1 MTLVPHHGR
10 QAVAAIFASD
20 ADTVELAPEA
30 IHEATARTFAPI
42 IRGFLVPVFIFYLFI
57 SVAHVVLRAPADGAL
72 LFSLSA
78 STAAVAFFFRK
89 SLRLKDVSFFRL
101 ELIGAIV
108 LMLIYLNTCAVLYV
122 DFHPANLLYFLLL
135 MMLASTV
142 GISIRVV
149 AGVSAIT
156 LATMLALAYA
166 LGRETFFYYSF
177 VSIAGAFSA
186 VGLAILMR
194 GAILKAVRSRLLA
207 EQLRERAER
216 QADFDALSGLPNR
229 RSYFANLEQ
238 MIAAPGASVYV
249 GIIDLDG
256 FKPVNDLYGHAV
268 GDDLLVEVAARI
280 RNTCPPAYLVA
291 RLGGDEFALGIDRPL
306 SHDSLTHLGA
316 ALCEALRR
324 PFTISGISIAISGS
338 IGFAHF
344 PTNGTTAREIYERAD
359 HALYCAKRA
368 TRGDVV
374 IFTDRHEAEM
384 TDYGLIEQTLRNAD
398 LVKELYLDFQPQF
411 DILAQRTSGFE
422 ALARWASP
430 TLGTVDPGQF
440 IAAAE
445 RTGMIERVTGILLQ
459 KALAAAVTWPS
470 DISLSFNLSP
480 VDLVSPRSIAN
491 VTRIVRESGISP
503 ERLTF
508 EITETMV
515 MSDFECARESL
526 VALANMGCRIAL
538 DDFGSG
544 YSSFAYIHRFPL
556 HRIKADRCFVTQLAD
571 DSASGFGVLLAIAE
585 LCANL
590 GLECL
595 AEGVETEEE
604 MRLVRQAGVRFVQGY
619 LYGRPMNAAAAAV
632 HAAARHDQTA
642 LSAPAEHEPGARQTV
657 ADAGYGR

>member
-1 MTLVPHHGR
+1 MTLMSHDSRLP
-10 QAVAAIFASD
+10 VAAIAASD
-20 ADTVELAPEA
+20 TETVELSPHV
-30 IHEATARTFAPI
+30 IRDATARAFAPI
-42 IRGFLVPVFIFYLFI
+42 IRGFLVPVFIFY
-57 SVAHVVLRAPADGAL
+57 VVIGIPHLALRAPADAAL

-78 STAAVAFFFRK
+78 TTAAVAFFLRK
-89 SLRLKDVSFFRL
+89 SLRVKEVSFQRL
-101 ELIGAIV
+101 EVIGSVV
-108 LMLIYLNTCAVLYV
+108 LMLIYANTCALLYV
-122 DFHPANLLYFLLL
+122 DFHPTNLIYFLLL

-149 AGVSAIT
+149 AGVSAVT
-156 LATMLALAYA
+156 LVTMLGLAFVM
-166 LGRETFFYYSF
+166 GREPFFYYSF
-177 VSIAGAFSA
+177 VSLAGAFSA
-186 VGLAILMR
+186 IGLAILMR

-207 EQLRERAER
+207 ERLRERAER

-238 MIAAPGASVYV
+238 MMAVPDASVYV

-268 GDDLLVEVAARI
+268 GDDLLIEVAARI
-280 RNTCPPAYLVA
+280 RNACPPAYLVA
-291 RLGGDEFALGIDRPL
+291 RLGGDEFALAIDRPM
-306 SHDSLTHLGA
+306 SQDSLTRLGSA
-316 ALCEALRR
+316 ICEALRR
-324 PFTISGISIAISGS
+324 PFSISGISIAISGS
-338 IGFAHF
+338 IGFAHY
-344 PTNGTTAREIYERAD
+344 PSNGETAREIYERAD

-374 IFTDRHEAEM
+374 IFTERHEAEM
-384 TDYGLIEQTLRNAD
+384 NDYGLIEQTLRNAD

-411 DILAQRTSGFE
+411 DILKQRTSGFE
-422 ALARWASP
+422 ALGRWASP
-430 TLGTVDPGQF
+430 TLGTVSPGLF

-459 KALAAAVTWPS
+459 KALAAAVTWPAG
-470 DISLSFNLSP
+470 ISLSFNLSP
-480 VDLVSPRSIAN
+480 LDLVSPRSIAN
-491 VTRIVRESGISP
+491 VMRIVRESGIAP

-515 MSDFECARESL
+515 MNDFECARESL
-526 VALANMGCRIAL
+526 VALADMGCHIAL

-556 HRIKADRCFVTQLAD
+556 HRLKTDRCFVTQLAD
-571 DSASGFGVLLAIAE
+571 GSSTGFGILLAIAE

-604 MRLVRQAGVRFVQGY
+604 MRAVRQAGVRFVQGY
-619 LYGRPMNAAAAAV
+619 LYGRPMNAAAAAA
-632 HAAARHDQTA
+632 HAQAQEDGAA
-642 LSAPAEHEPGARQTV
+642 LSAAV
-657 ADAGYGR
+657 

>member
-1 MTLVPHHGR
+1 MTHMPHDGR
-10 QAVAAIFASD
+10 PPAAAIIASD
-20 ADTVELAPEA
+20 AETVELSPEA
-30 IHEATARTFAPI
+30 IRDATARTFAPI
-42 IRGFLVPVFIFYLFI
+42 IRGFLVPVIIFYLLI
-57 SVAHVVLRAPADGAL
+57 SIPHVALRAPGDAAL

-78 STAAVAFFFRK
+78 STAVVTFFLRK
-89 SLRLKDVSFFRL
+89 TMRLKDVSFVQL
-101 ELIGAIV
+101 ELIGSVV

-122 DFHPANLLYFLLL
+122 DFHPANLIYFLLL

-149 AGVSAIT
+149 AGVSTIT
-156 LATMLALAYA
+156 LATLLALAYA

-177 VSIAGAFSA
+177 VGLAGAFSA
-186 VGLAILMR
+186 IGLAILMR

-207 EQLRERAER
+207 EGLRERAER

-238 MIAAPGASVYV
+238 MMAAPGASVYV

-280 RNTCPPAYLVA
+280 RNACPPAYLVA
-291 RLGGDEFALGIDRPL
+291 RLGGDEFALAIDRSL
-306 SHDSLTHLGA
+306 AHDTLTHLGA
-316 ALCEALRR
+316 AICEALRR

-344 PTNGTTAREIYERAD
+344 PSNGTTAREIYERAD

-368 TRGDVV
+368 TRGDVM

-384 TDYGLIEQTLRNAD
+384 NDYGLIEQTLRNAD
-398 LVKELYLDFQPQF
+398 LLKELYLDFQPQF
-411 DILAQRTSGFE
+411 DILTQRTSGFE

-430 TLGTVDPGQF
+430 TLGTVNPGLF

-445 RTGMIERVTGILLQ
+445 RTGMIERITGILLQ
-459 KALAAAVTWPS
+459 KAIAAAVTWP
-470 DISLSFNLSP
+470 DKISLSFNLSP

-491 VTRIVRESGISP
+491 VTRIVRESGIAP

-515 MSDFECARESL
+515 MSDFECARASL
-526 VALANMGCRIAL
+526 VTLADMGCRIAL

-556 HRIKADRCFVTQLAD
+556 HRLKTDRCFVTQLAD
-571 DSASGFGVLLAIAE
+571 DSASGFGILLAIAE

-595 AEGVETEEE
+595 AEGVETEEQ
-604 MRLVRQAGVRFVQGY
+604 MRSVQQAGVRFVQGY
-619 LYGRPMNAAAAAV
+619 LYGRPMSAAAAAA
-632 HAAARHDQTA
+632 HAAAQQDPTA
-642 LSAPAEHEPGARQTV
+642 LSAVG
-657 ADAGYGR
+657 